1 MAKKKV
7 VFVCQNCGQSSPR
20 WAGKC
25 ASCGEWNSLVE
36 EIQVSERPR
45 AGRALSPEGRS
56 TKPISIHA
64 LPKTPEKRMLT
75 HISEFDRIVG
85 NGVIPGSVSLIG
97 GEPGIGKSTLM
108 LQVAHQLCLQDEQAV
123 LYVTGEESAEQLRLR
138 GERLEALH
146 ERLYVLPETNTDLII
161 EHILALRPH
170 VVIVDSIQT
179 IYLPELESAPGS
191 VSQIRESAARLL
203 YLAKAEHMPLFFI
216 GHVTK
221 TGVVAGPRVLEHMV
235 DTVLYFEGA
244 RHHTYRILRAVKN
257 RFGSTNE
264 IGIFEMTAAGLK
276 EVKNPSEIF
285 LQERPPETPGSVVSS
300 AMEGTRPLLVEIQAL
315 TSFNGGFGIARRS
328 TSGVDHRRVSL
339 LMAVLE
345 KRVGLRL
352 VDQDVFVNIAG
363 GIRVDEPAIDLAIVL
378 ATVSSFRNQAV
389 DPRLIAIGEVG
400 LAGEIRSVS
409 HLERRIHEASRLG
422 FTKCLVAKST
432 VTKRLR
438 AANVEF
444 IRARSVTQA
453 LDLLGF
459 SA

>member
-25 ASCGEWNSLVE
+25 AACGEWNSMVE
-36 EIQVSERPR
+36 EVQAPERSKS
-45 AGRALSPEGRS
+45 GRALSRESSATR
-56 TKPISIHA
+56 PIPIDA

-75 HISEFDRIVG
+75 HIGEFDRMIG
-85 NGVIPGSVSLIG
+85 NGIVPGSVCLIG
-97 GEPGIGKSTLM
+97 GEPGIGKSTLL
-108 LQVAHQLCLQDEQAV
+108 LQVGHQLCLEDKQAV

-146 ERLYVLPETNTDLII
+146 EQLYVLAETNTDLIM
-161 EHILALRPH
+161 EHISALRPKAT
-170 VVIVDSIQT
+170 IVDSVQT

-203 YLAKAEHMPLFFI
+203 YLAKAERMPLFFI

-244 RHHTYRILRAVKN
+244 RHHPYRILRAVKN

-328 TSGVDHRRVSL
+328 TSGVDHRRVAL

-378 ATVSSFRNQAV
+378 ATVSSFRNKAV

-400 LAGEIRSVS
+400 LAGEIRSVG
-409 HLERRIHEASRLG
+409 HLDRRIHEATRLG
-422 FTKCLVAKST
+422 FTKCLVAKSST
-432 VTKRLR
+432 TKRLK
-438 AANVEF
+438 AANVDF
-444 IRARSVTQA
+444 ILARSVTEA
-453 LDLLGF
+453 LDMLGF
-459 SA
+459 SV

>member
-1 MAKKKV
+1 MAKKKA
-7 VFVCQNCGQSSPR
+7 VFVCQNCGHSSPR

-25 ASCGEWNSLVE
+25 PSCGEWNSLVE
-36 EIQVSERPR
+36 ELQVIEHPR
-45 AGRALSPEGRS
+45 AGRALSSEARAARP
-56 TKPISIHA
+56 TPIHA
-64 LPKTPEKRMLT
+64 LPKSPEKRMLT
-75 HISEFDRIVG
+75 HVGEFDRMLG
-85 NGVIPGSVSLIG
+85 NGIVPGSVCLIG
-97 GEPGIGKSTLM
+97 GEPGIGKSTLL
-108 LQVAHQLCLQDEQAV
+108 LQVAHQLCLQNEQVV

-138 GERLEALH
+138 GDRLGTLH

-161 EHILALRPH
+161 EHISTLRPNA
-170 VVIVDSIQT
+170 VIVDSIQT

-203 YLAKAEHMPLFFI
+203 YLAKAERMALFFI

-221 TGVVAGPRVLEHMV
+221 SGVVAGPRVLEHMV

-244 RHHTYRILRAVKN
+244 RHHSYRILRAVKN

-264 IGIFEMTAAGLK
+264 IGIFEMTTSGLK
-276 EVKNPSEIF
+276 EVENPSEIF
-285 LQERPPETPGSVVSS
+285 LQERPEETPGSVVSS

-328 TSGVDHRRVSL
+328 TSGVDHRRVAL
-339 LMAVLE
+339 LIAVLE

-363 GIRVDEPAIDLAIVL
+363 GIRVDEPAVDLAIAL
-378 ATVSSFRNQAV
+378 ATVSSFRNRAV
-389 DPRLIAIGEVG
+389 DPRLVAIGEVG

-409 HLERRIHEASRLG
+409 HLDRRVSEAARLG
-422 FTKCLVAKST
+422 FTKCMMARSAA
-432 VTKRLR
+432 TKRLR
-438 AANVEF
+438 LANVEF
-444 IRARSVTQA
+444 LLARSLSEA

-459 SA
+459 SV